1 MAPRGLFG
9 DWLAQARTGRAVLNA
24 PLRRLSERFL
34 AKIEVDDAWREAVS
48 AAHERGPVVYVVRNV
63 SVRDYLALDHLTR
76 RLDLPEVGFANEIPD
91 AVAPRLEDDATT
103 PAEELRRCLSTGHS
117 AILFLKRAPSG
128 AAGRG
133 RREGAALLETLIT
146 LQQGEDAREI
156 MLLPQM
162 FIWSQRAEKRRF
174 SVVDTLFGP
183 VDFPGELRQAS
194 QMVLHDGDCRLRV
207 GDALSLRDFL
217 AATGDDPQTEA
228 LARRLTYAL
237 VRTVERERRVVVGP
251 AHKAPDRV
259 REEVIRS
266 PKLQKLIGELAGPK
280 AEDRAVLEDKAR
292 DMLREMQTI
301 PDADAQRNM
310 VMLAERI
317 LTQIYAGIDV
327 DEEGL
332 DRLRALN
339 KVGSVVLLPSHKSH
353 VDYIVL
359 SYILRKNG
367 IQIPV
372 IAAGDNLSFFPAG
385 PVLRRGGA
393 FFIRRSFRGDRLY
406 TAVVDA
412 YMRRLLKD
420 GWMIEFFL
428 EGGRSR
434 TGKLLPP
441 MLGLLNMIVASA
453 LGVTGREVFF
463 LPIAIGYERLM
474 EEGAFARELSGQKKE
489 KEDASALLKVGGL
502 LTETWGRV
510 NLQFGDEIELGALR
524 DELGIDPNKITPA
537 RRRNIVKNL
546 AHRVMSEI
554 NHITAVTPGH
564 LVALVLLSRTRG
576 GVPYRELV
584 AQCRRLLA
592 MLLEQGARTTPSLA
606 DDRGRMHERGIRQ
619 ALQVYV
625 RGGLLEQHVPGDTL
639 TAEAKRRARLYTGT
653 DVIFT
658 APADKRI
665 RLDIAKNHIIHR
677 LVDRS
682 LVALALRTERTPRL
696 AQGEL
701 RERVRSLSRLFKY
714 EFMFRA
720 DAPFETIFDDV
731 VREMMERNE
740 LAAEDGA
747 VAPGAGH
754 DGLDGDQ
761 WVRFYTALVVN
772 FVESYQLAAKS
783 LEALLKGPADAK
795 DLAKSALKTGERMFL
810 QGEIT
815 CSEAVSQPV
824 IVNAYDAFV
833 DAGYLVRREGKLEL
847 AETFASPEA
856 AASIE
861 KRIAAFRPDDGGW

>member
-1 MAPRGLFG
+1 MARRGLFD
-9 DWLAQARTGRAVLNA
+9 DWIALARGRRAVLNA

-34 AKIEVDDAWREAVS
+34 DKIEVDEAWQSAVADAVA
-48 AAHERGPVVYVVRNV
+48 RGPVVYVVRNV

-76 RLDLPEVGFANEIPD
+76 RLDLPRIGFVNELPE
-91 AVAPRLEDDATT
+91 AVAPR
-103 PAEELRRCLSTGHS
+103 PAENTAAPADQLRRCLSTGQS
-117 AILFLKRAPSG
+117 AILFLKRAPSRT
-128 AAGRG
+128 AGRG

-146 LQQGEDAREI
+146 LQRDDREREI

-174 SVVDTLFGP
+174 SVIDSVFGP

-194 QMVLHDGDCRLRV
+194 QMVLHDGDCRLRA
-207 GDALSLRDFL
+207 GDPLSLRDFL
-217 AATGDDPQTEA
+217 EATGDDPETEA

-237 VRTVERERRVVVGP
+237 VRKVERERRVVVGP

-310 VMLAERI
+310 VMLADRI

-339 KVGSVVLLPSHKSH
+339 KEGSVVLLPSHKSH

-359 SYILRKNG
+359 SFILRKNG

-453 LGVTGREVFF
+453 LGAGRKVFF

-474 EEGAFARELSGQKKE
+474 EESAFARELSGRQKE

-510 NLQFGDEIELGALR
+510 NLQFGEAIELGALR

-564 LVALVLLSRTRG
+564 VVALVLLSRTRG
-576 GVPYRELV
+576 GVPYRDLV
-584 AQCRRLLA
+584 AQCRRLVA

-606 DDRGRMHERGIRQ
+606 DEQGRMRERGIRQ
-619 ALQVYV
+619 ALEVYV

-665 RLDIAKNHIIHR
+665 RLDIAKNHIVHR
-677 LVDRS
+677 LVDRA
-682 LVALALRTERTPRL
+682 LVALALRTERNPRL
-696 AQGEL
+696 ARDEL

-720 DAPFETIFDDV
+720 DAPFDTIFEDV
-731 VREMMERNE
+731 VSDMVERGE
-740 LAAEDGA
+740 LSESAGA
-747 VAPGAGH
+747 LAPGPGH

-783 LEALLKGPADAK
+783 LEGLLKGPAEAK
-795 DLAKSALKTGERMFL
+795 DLAKAALKMGERMFL

-824 IVNAYDAFV
+824 IVHAYDAFV

-847 AETFASPEA
+847 AETFASAEA
-856 AASIE
+856 AASID
-861 KRIAAFRPDDGGW
+861 KRIAAFRPDDGSW